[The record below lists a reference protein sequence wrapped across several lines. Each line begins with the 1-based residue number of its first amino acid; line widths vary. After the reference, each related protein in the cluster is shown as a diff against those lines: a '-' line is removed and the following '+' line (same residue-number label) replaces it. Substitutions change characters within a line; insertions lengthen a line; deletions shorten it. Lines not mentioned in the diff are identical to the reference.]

1 MSSFPDTPRLAV
13 LTAGRGDQFSNW
25 NKARGHRLFS
35 YHLMRVLLEEGPKL
49 QVTQIHSRLRERVLD
64 DSRRLGPE
72 FEQEPDLQGNGK
84 LAILN

>member
-1 MSSFPDTPRLAV
+1 
-13 LTAGRGDQFSNW
+13 
-25 NKARGHRLFS
+25 
-35 YHLMRVLLEEGPKL
+35 MRVLLEEGPKL